1 MSLNILLVDDDREVR
16 EALGQTLE
24 IAGYTV
30 VLAGS
35 FIEATDH
42 ITADFSG
49 VVLSDVRMPG
59 KDGFALLER
68 CIQIDKALP
77 VVLITGEGDV
87 PMAVRAMD
95 AGALNFL
102 EKPISTARLLAVV
115 SRACAQRETVLEN
128 RALKARLA
136 ANDAAERLIIGPS
149 EATQNLRRQLR
160 VVANAGSDALITGK
174 TGVGKELAARV
185 LHALAGANAPFV
197 AVNCGMLTQGLTQ
210 AVLFGDHTRKGAFER
225 ADGGT
230 LFLDEIG
237 AMPLD
242 QQVNLLRIL
251 EDRSVEDH
259 LGQRQKLNVRVL
271 AASHESL
278 PEMVSAGRFRKDLF
292 FRLDVARI
300 HIPPL
305 RDRPEDIPALYQHFL
320 SEAQAELGLPEDPQ
334 PLPADLLAQSWPG
347 NGRELKNHAHRRAIG
362 LENIDAPIEITL
374 GQAMDRV
381 EKHLIEQSLN
391 RHHGKVSDMCEHLG
405 LPRKTLYDKLKRHG
419 LKPETYRG

>member
-24 IAGYTV
+24 LAGHPV

-35 FIEATDH
+35 FIEAIDH
-42 ITADFSG
+42 ISPNFEG
-49 VVLSDVRMPG
+49 IVLSDVRMPG

-68 CIQIDKALP
+68 CKQVDMDLP
-77 VVLITGEGDV
+77 VILITGEGDV
-87 PMAVRAMD
+87 PMAVRAME

-102 EKPISTARLLAVV
+102 EKPVGTGRLAEVV
-115 SRACAQRETVLEN
+115 ARACALRKTVLEN
-128 RALKARLA
+128 RSLTARLA
-136 ANDAAERLIIGPS
+136 AQDAAERLVIGQS

-160 VVANAGSDALITGK
+160 AVSNARSDALITGE

-185 LHALAGANAPFV
+185 IHQLSGANAPFI
-197 AVNCGMLTQGLTQ
+197 AINCGMLTEGLTHE
-210 AVLFGDHTRKGAFER
+210 VLFGDNTRKGAFAR

-251 EDRSVEDH
+251 EERSVEDR
-259 LGQRQKLNVRVL
+259 LGQPQKLDIRVL
-271 AASHESL
+271 AASHENL
-278 PEMVSAGRFRKDLF
+278 PDMVEAGQFRRDLF

-305 RDRPEDIPALYQHFL
+305 RERPEDIGLLYSHFMD
-320 SEAQAELGLPEDPQ
+320 EAGGT
-334 PLPADLLAQSWPG
+334 LPADFQIPSLLAHNWRG
-347 NGRELKNHAHRRAIG
+347 NMRELKNHAARLAMG
-362 LENIDAPIEITL
+362 LSEYDGAAAGGLTL
-374 GQAMDRV
+374 ALEQMER
-381 EKHLIEQSLN
+381 HLIEDALN
-391 RHHGKVSDMCEHLG
+391 KYASRMTDVCEALRI
-405 LPRKTLYDKLKRHG
+405 PRKTLYDKMKRLKIDPAVFR
-419 LKPETYRG
+419 

>member
-30 VLAGS
+30 LLAGS

-42 ITADFSG
+42 ISANFAG
-49 VVLSDVRMPG
+49 AVLSDIRMPG

-68 CIQIDKALP
+68 CIQIDRTLP

-87 PMAVRAMD
+87 PMAVRAME
-95 AGALNFL
+95 AGAFNFL
-102 EKPISTARLLAVV
+102 EKPISTKRLLAVV
-115 SRACAQRETVLEN
+115 SRACAQRKTELEN

-136 ANDAAERLIIGPS
+136 ANDAAERQIIGTS

-160 VVANAGSDALITGK
+160 VIANAGSDALITGK

-185 LHALAGANAPFV
+185 IHALSGSNTPFI
-197 AVNCGMLTQGLTQ
+197 AVNCGMLTEGLTQ
-210 AVLFGDHTRKGAFER
+210 AVLFGDSTRKGAFER

-251 EDRSVEDH
+251 EDRSVEDR
-259 LGQRQKLNVRVL
+259 LGRARKLDLRVL

-278 PEMVSAGRFRKDLF
+278 PDMVSAGRFRKDLF

-300 HIPPL
+300 HILPL
-305 RDRPEDIPALYQHFL
+305 RDRPEDIAPLYQHFL
-320 SEAQAELGLPEDPQ
+320 REARSDLGLPDTPA
-334 PLPADLLAQSWPG
+334 LPSDLLAQSWPG
-347 NGRELKNHAHRRAIG
+347 NGRELKNHARRCAMGLEDINTPAEIG
-362 LENIDAPIEITL
+362 LGES
-374 GQAMDRV
+374 MDRV
-381 EKHLIEQSLN
+381 EKYLIEQSLI
-391 RHHGKVSDMCEHLG
+391 RHHGKVSEMCKSLG

-419 LKPETYRG
+419 LKPEIYRE